1 MNLVVFT
8 DLDGTLLG
16 HDDYSYEAAR
26 DGIERIR
33 HQQIP
38 LIFTSS
44 KTRLEI
50 EALQE
55 AMQIREP
62 FIAENGAAIFFP
74 DDYRNFKIDAGFR
87 RPPYTVIQLGAT
99 YSEIR
104 RFVYSVKKRF
114 DVKGFGD
121 LKDKQIE
128 LLTGLSPEQVAL
140 ARQREFS
147 EPFLLEG
154 KTTVAEIAPIA
165 AARGFEITAGG
176 RFFCLIGLGQDKG
189 RAVRL
194 CAQIFSRNTEGGVVT
209 IGLGDSAND
218 ISMLRSVDIPILLP
232 HVDGSFEDVDLF
244 NLIKADHSDSRGWN
258 DAILNVLR
266 NLDEWR
272 IAK

>member
-50 EALQE
+50 EALQA

-74 DDYRNFKIDAGFR
+74 DDYRKFKMDAGFR
-87 RPPYTVIQLGAT
+87 RPPYTVIQLGTT

-104 RFVYSVKKRF
+104 RFVYSVRERF
-114 DVKGFGD
+114 NLKGFGD
-121 LKDKQIE
+121 LSVKEIGR
-128 LLTGLSPEQVAL
+128 LTGLSLEQAAL
-140 ARQREFS
+140 AKQREFS
-147 EPFLLEG
+147 EPFLIEDET
-154 KTTVAEIAPIA
+154 KIAEIVLVA
-165 AARGFEITAGG
+165 ASRGFEITAGG
-176 RFFCLIGLGQDKG
+176 RFFNLFGIRQNKG
-189 RAVRL
+189 RAIQQ
-194 CAQIFSRNTEGGVVT
+194 CAKIFARNTEGGVVSL
-209 IGLGDSAND
+209 GLGDSAND

-232 HVDGSFEDVDLF
+232 HVDGAYEDIDLF
-244 NLIKADHSDSRGWN
+244 NLIKADHPGSRGWN